1 MKHVIS
7 HGLSLDLA
15 KKATRKALETYKE
28 RFAEYNP
35 QVEWQGEEKASVAF
49 GVKGVNLNGDID
61 INDKDIALDMSV
73 PFLLKPFQKK
83 AVAVVDKAI
92 REWIDR
98 AKNGELDN

>member
-1 MKHVIS
+1 MKHVIQ
-7 HGLSLDLA
+7 HGLSLELA
-15 KKATRKALETYKE
+15 KKATRKALETYQE

-35 QVEWQGEEKASVAF
+35 QVDWKGEDKATVAF